1 MTNAAFINAD
11 GTYNVAAI
19 MAVAHRHARHNRN
32 RTICW
37 SANVNVRGSIGTAE
51 ADYAAAASQIDART
65 LTILPR
71 FSYAAELA
79 KALKDCWFQARVLR
93 SRHVPAPVVIAEP
106 VAVPFLLA
114 A

>member
-1 MTNAAFINAD
+1 MTTNADFINPD
-11 GTYNVAAI
+11 GSFNAAAI
-19 MAVAHRHARHNRN
+19 MTVAHRHARHNRN

-37 SANVNVRGSIGTAE
+37 AADVNVRGSIGTAE
-51 ADYAAAASQIDART
+51 VNYAAAAAQIDVRA

-79 KALKDCWFQARVLR
+79 AALRECWFQARVLQA
-93 SRHVPAPVVIAEP
+93 RHVPVVAIPAPMFRE
-106 VAVPFLLA
+106 A